1 VLEAAASHSVELFQP
16 SVTLDKSG
24 DELSKVGDDVNYVI
38 TVSNTSSDD
47 SPALDCTVSDPLLG
61 IDEAVSLASGAEH
74 VINAVYT
81 VQEGDADPLPNT
93 ASVSC
98 SPQGFPNV
106 LEASDSHSVELFQPS
121 IALAKT
127 GDELSK
133 AGDEVNYAITL
144 SNTSSADSPD
154 LECSISDPLL
164 GIDEQV
170 SLASGA
176 EHVINALYTVQE
188 GDPDPLPNTASASCS
203 PVGFPNVLEASA
215 SHEVE
220 LFQPSVAIDKSAVC
234 EAVAVGEEITYSYT
248 ISNTSSP
255 DSPALNLVSIVDDKL
270 GDLSADAALA
280 GCDALAAG
288 ASCNF
293 DKVVSTSGGLPGTLT
308 NTVDVLYNPAGFP
321 NEITASDSQDCEIVL
336 PNPATVVIEK
346 LLLGGENLA
355 FDYSATNMSVANF
368 SLTPLFGELP
378 LANSPFAAPAADEGF
393 ATTIELTVEIP
404 DINQTE
410 EASVTEDD
418 PLPDFVDFVGLEC
431 AAATDGTLTDAV
443 VVDRTATL
451 TLGSGDFAFCR
462 YVNQFTPPSEQGCTP
477 GFWKQEQHFG
487 HWLPTGYLPDT
498 VLNSVFD
505 FPADG
510 PVASLGSDTMLDALN
525 YGGGPG
531 LDGAARILLRAAVAA
546 VLNAA
551 HPDVEYAFTEDDVI
565 ADVSAALNS
574 GSRADMLA
582 LATELDNANNGVTLD
597 NEGTE
602 SCPLSGQLFLE

>member
-1 VLEAAASHSVELFQP
+1 
-16 SVTLDKSG
+16 
-24 DELSKVGDDVNYVI
+24 
-38 TVSNTSSDD
+38 
-47 SPALDCTVSDPLLG
+47 
-61 IDEAVSLASGAEH
+61 
-74 VINAVYT
+74 
-81 VQEGDADPLPNT
+81 
-93 ASVSC
+93 
-98 SPQGFPNV
+98 
-106 LEASDSHSVELFQPS
+106 
-121 IALAKT
+121 
-127 GDELSK
+127 
-133 AGDEVNYAITL
+133 
-144 SNTSSADSPD
+144 
-154 LECSISDPLL
+154 
-164 GIDEQV
+164 
-170 SLASGA
+170 
-176 EHVINALYTVQE
+176 
-188 GDPDPLPNTASASCS
+188 
-203 PVGFPNVLEASA
+203 
-215 SHEVE
+215 
-220 LFQPSVAIDKSAVC
+220 
-234 EAVAVGEEITYSYT
+234 
-248 ISNTSSP
+248 
-255 DSPALNLVSIVDDKL
+255 LNLVSIVDDKL

-393 ATTIELTVEIP
+393 ATTIELTVEIA
-404 DINQTE
+404 DITQTE

-418 PLPDFVDFVGLEC
+418 PLPAFVDFVGLEC
-431 AAATDGTLTDAV
+431 DAATDGTLTGVV

-462 YVNQFTPPSEQGCTP
+462 YTNAFIPGEQGCTP
-477 GFWKQEQHFG
+477 GFWKQEHHFG

-498 VLNSVFD
+498 VLNTVFD
-505 FPADG
+505 FPADD
-510 PVASLGSDTMLDALN
+510 PVASLGDDTMLDALN
-525 YGGGPG
+525 YGGGSD
-531 LDGAARILLRAAVAA
+531 LEGAAQILLRAAVAS

-551 HPDVEYAFTEDDVI
+551 HPDVQFAFTEGDVI
-565 ADVSAALNS
+565 ADVNAALAS
-574 GSRADMLA
+574 GDRDAMLA
-582 LATELDNANNGVTLD
+582 LATELDNANNGVLID

>member
-1 VLEAAASHSVELFQP
+1 
-16 SVTLDKSG
+16 
-24 DELSKVGDDVNYVI
+24 
-38 TVSNTSSDD
+38 
-47 SPALDCTVSDPLLG
+47 
-61 IDEAVSLASGAEH
+61 
-74 VINAVYT
+74 

-93 ASVSC
+93 ASVTC
-98 SPQGFPNV
+98 SPVGFPNV

-121 IALAKT
+121 IALVKT

-133 AGDEVNYAITL
+133 VGDDVNYAITL
-144 SNTSSADSPD
+144 SNTSSVDSPD
-154 LECSISDPLL
+154 LECTVSDPLL
-164 GIDEQV
+164 GINEAV
-170 SLASGA
+170 ILASGTD
-176 EHVINALYTVQE
+176 HVINASRTVQE
-188 GDPDPLPNTASASCS
+188 GDPDPLPNTASATCS
-203 PVGFPNVLEASA
+203 PIGFPNVLEAVA

-220 LFQPSVAIDKSAVC
+220 LFQPSVAIDKSANC
-234 EAVAVGEEITYSYT
+234 ELGVAVGADITYSYT
-248 ISNTSSP
+248 ISNTSSV
-255 DSPALNLVSIVDDKL
+255 DSPALNLASIVDDKL

-308 NTVDVLYNPAGFP
+308 NTVDVLYNPAGFT
-321 NEITASDSQDCEIVL
+321 NQVTASDSQDCEIVL

-355 FDYSATNMSVANF
+355 FDFSATNMSVANF